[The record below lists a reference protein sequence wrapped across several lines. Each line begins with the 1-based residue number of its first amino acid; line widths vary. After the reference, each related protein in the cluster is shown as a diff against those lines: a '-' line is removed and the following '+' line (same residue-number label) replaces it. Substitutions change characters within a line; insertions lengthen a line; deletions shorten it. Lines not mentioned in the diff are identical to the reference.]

1 MFVMIIFDTDYYVME
16 GRLKWF
22 LKNLSHAKANNW
34 MVITHEH
41 LGRHYK
47 EYAMGCA
54 ERFYN
59 EFEMRHLDSKEYEE
73 IRKGFVPDAIFEE
86 IEKRFVSRTE
96 ALLFLFENRVL
107 QLEDCLIQM
116 IDNELKNSPGER
128 VEGIFN
134 CLDCY
139 KSIHYL
145 GEHYGCPVIP
155 YSFSAIRKM
164 HGYRQTLYFADLS
177 GCMRSSQSAEQS
189 CRNYLKSE
197 CPFPIFSRRELLAL
211 FGKDKNLPLLRLLDA
226 KPKYEVGICK
236 TPNSIYP
243 YDFLKFK
250 YTDVDVYYEAKQFFE
265 EDSIVI
271 RDHPNIP
278 WNGSDKG
285 FRKEHQRNDPIS
297 FLLSCERVVSVN
309 SQILL
314 KALLWNRAV
323 CLKGDLSSFG
333 FMCNKDIKETKR
345 ADIDALNYYIFGY
358 LIPAELMFDAE
369 YWKWRINKKV
379 SEYDIYRKHFEYY
392 LKYFDL
398 EEGIIYNNNETERFR
413 YILMKRGCCGSLI
426 DKLVR
431 NQAPENFDYEVLY
444 SKLTADSDSALEVLQ
459 IFSLNKSEEGK
470 ISSVFEVRNEDC
482 LKCLYFYP
490 FADVGGF
497 ADIRSITINDEKTD
511 VNEGFVYFDKTDGK
525 RVFEIRLP
533 AGKHRISVEWEYYFK

>member
-1 MFVMIIFDTDYYVME
+1 
-16 GRLKWF
+16 
-22 LKNLSHAKANNW
+22 
-34 MVITHEH
+34 
-41 LGRHYK
+41 
-47 EYAMGCA
+47 
-54 ERFYN
+54 
-59 EFEMRHLDSKEYEE
+59 
-73 IRKGFVPDAIFEE
+73 
-86 IEKRFVSRTE
+86 
-96 ALLFLFENRVL
+96 
-107 QLEDCLIQM
+107 
-116 IDNELKNSPGER
+116 
-128 VEGIFN
+128 
-134 CLDCY
+134 
-139 KSIHYL
+139 
-145 GEHYGCPVIP
+145 
-155 YSFSAIRKM
+155 
-164 HGYRQTLYFADLS
+164 
-177 GCMRSSQSAEQS
+177 
-189 CRNYLKSE
+189 
-197 CPFPIFSRRELLAL
+197 
-211 FGKDKNLPLLRLLDA
+211 
-226 KPKYEVGICK
+226 
-236 TPNSIYP
+236 
-243 YDFLKFK
+243 
-250 YTDVDVYYEAKQFFE
+250 
-265 EDSIVI
+265 
-271 RDHPNIP
+271 
-278 WNGSDKG
+278 
-285 FRKEHQRNDPIS
+285 
-297 FLLSCERVVSVN
+297 
-309 SQILL
+309 
-314 KALLWNRAV
+314 
-323 CLKGDLSSFG
+323 
-333 FMCNKDIKETKR
+333 MCNKDIKETKR